1 MSRIFFALT
10 AALLPLCA
18 GATAHTSAEQALL
31 DTVRSFYGWVFQN
44 GEATA
49 KLQPRIVP
57 AQGSNRLYLDTSTLP
72 AFNAKFM
79 GSGYFAPAY
88 PAAVARY
95 YAKQRSQLKSLTP
108 QDFDRLARDG
118 RGPLMDTEDM
128 DIFFCTQEYE
138 YTASYVQRMTIKS
151 SHITGSQAVAVVE
164 SPLGWQTT
172 FRFAKVKNRWRIAG
186 YCVYE

>member
-1 MSRIFFALT
+1 MNRLFVALT

-18 GATAHTSAEQALL
+18 GAAARTPAEQALL
-31 DTVRSFYGWVFQN
+31 DTVRSFYGWVLQN

-49 KLQPRIVP
+49 KLQPRIMPVP
-57 AQGSNRLYLDTSTLP
+57 GSNRLYLDTSTLA

-79 GSGYFAPAY
+79 GSGQFAPAY

-95 YAKQRSQLKSLTP
+95 YAKQRRQLNALTP
-108 QDFDRLARDG
+108 QDFDQLARDG
-118 RGPLMDTEDM
+118 RGPLMDTEDR
-128 DIFFCTQEYE
+128 DIFFCAQEYE
-138 YTASYVQRMTIKS
+138 YTARYVQQMTITS
-151 SHITGSQAVAVVE
+151 SQITGSRAVAVVE

-186 YCVYE
+186 YCMYD